1 MQGPLFFR
9 PPRNAARVFALTL
22 CLALLAGAC
31 AHDPGS
37 QHADSRPAAPAVQ
50 SAPAADDAAQPAL
63 TLSQARQAALSDA
76 GVTAEEVTFS
86 RPSWRW
92 KAASPSTTSPFSA
105 TGSRIP
111 TKSTGA
117 TAPCSTTDRA
127 RAPITAHFITE
138 KPAYKRRFFLYSSRP

>member
-86 RPSWRW
+86 QAELAVEGGVPVYHIAFFCNGVTHTYQIHGRHGAVLHHGQSQG
-92 KAASPSTTSPFSA
+92 AHHSA
-105 TGSRIP
+105 L
-111 TKSTGA
+111 
-117 TAPCSTTDRA
+117 
-127 RAPITAHFITE
+127 HH
-138 KPAYKRRFFLYSSRP
+138 